1 MSYPVSRFS
10 GMVSAGHPN
19 PDPTDHVRPALSQ
32 EIAGTG
38 NRGRHGTETEHVHP
52 AISREIAG
60 PHAVGGTA

>member
-1 MSYPVSRFS
+1 
-10 GMVSAGHPN
+10 MVSAGHPN